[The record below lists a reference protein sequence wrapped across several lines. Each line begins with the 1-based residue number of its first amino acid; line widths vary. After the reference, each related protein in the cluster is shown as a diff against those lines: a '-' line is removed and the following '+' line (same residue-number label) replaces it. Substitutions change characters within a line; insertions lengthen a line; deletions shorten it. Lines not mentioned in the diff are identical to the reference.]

1 MAETQSGNR
10 VKGGVLLFGL
20 ALAAILA
27 AIGYRS
33 LGTDSI
39 SADDAELG
47 TPLDRLEERVAETPD
62 EGAAWQELG
71 FLRFEQG
78 EYGAA
83 AAAYRKA
90 AEIDPGE
97 AVLWSALGEA
107 LVMDSKRDPLPPEA
121 LAAFERA
128 VEIDAADPRAR
139 YFLAVKRDL
148 DGDHR
153 AALDEWLSL
162 LGDTPPGAPWEGDL
176 VRTIEQVGRINGIA
190 IDPDVERVQAARAA
204 AGVSAGERLT
214 AAGAIPGPT
223 SAQIA
228 AASAIPP
235 GEQRQMAEGMVASLE
250 QKLSAS
256 PANVDGWV
264 MLMRSRMTLG
274 QPDRARK
281 ALADAVAANPAA
293 AARLQAEAEAL
304 GVR

>member
-33 LGTDSI
+33 LSTDSI

-62 EGAAWQELG
+62 DGAAWQELG

-128 VEIDAADPRAR
+128 VEIDADDLHILRSPRWIC
-139 YFLAVKRDL
+139 LVDT
-148 DGDHR
+148 
-153 AALDEWLSL
+153 AL
-162 LGDTPPGAPWEGDL
+162 
-176 VRTIEQVGRINGIA
+176 VGRRCVIN
-190 IDPDVERVQAARAA
+190 EAAYHCLP
-204 AGVSAGERLT
+204 VRL
-214 AAGAIPGPT
+214 
-223 SAQIA
+223 
-228 AASAIPP
+228 
-235 GEQRQMAEGMVASLE
+235 
-250 QKLSAS
+250 
-256 PANVDGWV
+256 
-264 MLMRSRMTLG
+264 
-274 QPDRARK
+274 
-281 ALADAVAANPAA
+281 
-293 AARLQAEAEAL
+293 
-304 GVR
+304 